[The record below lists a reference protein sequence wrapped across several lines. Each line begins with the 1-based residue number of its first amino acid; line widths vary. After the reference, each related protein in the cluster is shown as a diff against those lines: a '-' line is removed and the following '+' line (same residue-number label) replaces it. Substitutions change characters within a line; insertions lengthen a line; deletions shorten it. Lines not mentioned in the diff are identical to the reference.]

1 MKVKGLTSSKCLHEV
16 HLTKSVL
23 GISSMVMLLLSI
35 IAIVGLVS
43 LSTPRIVDA
52 QSAGVDKFGIRKL
65 YATKS
70 GGQEWYI
77 YMPNPKSDPRFNPQ
91 STITKN
97 ADGSWKITST
107 KVRLNV
113 YTSTGYDQSKIT
125 TYNQKLLQSKGYMQA
140 ANDWRNV
147 EMTGYVKVNARSTD
161 DNYAWYNRG
170 GRHTDSV
177 PCEGTGY
184 KGGLYYSG
192 KTRFAKEQWHVSYVF
207 SPTDPATSS
216 LVGKWIG
223 FKFVVYNFVLNGKTV
238 VKTQNW
244 LNVNNDKITWVRV
257 DQNIDAGGWGT
268 AGTRCS
274 GSADQIM
281 TWGGPIATFRWD
293 SATNTDFKNLSVRE
307 IQPPL
312 S

>member
-1 MKVKGLTSSKCLHEV
+1 M
-16 HLTKSVL
+16 L
-23 GISSMVMLLLSI
+23 GIFSTVILLLSI
-35 IAIVGLVS
+35 ITILA
-43 LSTPRIVDA
+43 LSPSRTADA

-77 YMPNPKSDPRFNPQ
+77 NMPSPTSDPRFNPQ

-113 YTSTGYDQSKIT
+113 YTSTGYDQSKIA
-125 TYNQKLLQSKGYMQA
+125 TYNQQLLQSKGYMQA

-161 DNYAWYNRG
+161 DDYAWYNRG

-184 KGGLYYSG
+184 KGDLYYSG

-216 LVGKWIG
+216 LLGKWVG
-223 FKFVVYNFVLNGKTV
+223 FKFVVYNFVQNGKTV

-244 LNVNNDKITWVRV
+244 LNVNNDKITWVKV

-268 AGTRCS
+268 AATKCS
-274 GSADQIM
+274 GYADQII